1 MLTSIVFPMYNEDE
15 NVEPLFNRLSKLT
28 KSVDFDIEIIAVNN
42 GSSDQ
47 TQEKL
52 DNIVDDTTTA
62 SASLDCKVKI
72 ISLTRNFGY
81 DNAILTGLEHAEGDY
96 IVIMDGDLQDPPEEI
111 PRFVEKAEQGFEI
124 VYGLRNKRTE
134 NFMIRIFIK
143 IFYFWWSK
151 VSGYGFPK
159 NAGNFCVIS
168 NRVAKSINSLKEN
181 NKYFRGVR
189 AWFGYSS
196 LGLEYNRTHRSGGT
210 SKFSFASYLIYGI
223 EGITSFS
230 TAPVRMLTLLG
241 IAGIFLSFIG
251 FVIILFHKLF
261 LVFYPNLFSYE
272 IAAGWTSLFLLIII
286 LISVNLLGLGL
297 IGEYIARIYEET
309 KGRPRVVVDKINIKN
324 KRKA

>member
-1 MLTSIVFPMYNEDE
+1 MLTSIVFPMYNEEE
-15 NVEPLFNRLSKLT
+15 NVEPLFNRLLELSK
-28 KSVDFDIEIIAVNN
+28 SIDFDIEIIAVNN
-42 GSSDQ
+42 GSFDQ
-47 TQEKL
+47 TQDKL
-52 DNIVDDTTTA
+52 DSIV
-62 SASLDCKVKI
+62 SASESENVPSLECKIKV

-96 IVIMDGDLQDPPEEI
+96 IAIMDGDLQDPPEEI
-111 PRFVEKAEQGFEI
+111 PKFIEKIKQGYEI

-134 NFMIRIFIK
+134 NFIIRIFIRL
-143 IFYFWWSK
+143 FYFWWSK

-168 NRVAKSINSLKEN
+168 SRVAKSINSLKET

-196 LGLEYNRTHRSGGT
+196 LGLEYNRVHRSGGT
-210 SKFSFASYLIYGI
+210 SKFSFASYLVYGI
-223 EGITSFS
+223 EGITAFS
-230 TAPVRMLTLLG
+230 TAPIRMLTLVGIGG
-241 IAGIFLSFIG
+241 IALSFIG
-251 FVIILFHKLF
+251 FIIILFHKLF
-261 LVFYPNLFSYE
+261 VVFYPNIFNTE

-309 KGRPRVVVDKINIKN
+309 KGRPRVVVNKISIKN
-324 KRKA
+324 KS